1 MNKKSLSKKNYIKK
15 MNNKGN
21 EAPNPRSQI
30 NDDMDTPKPIE
41 ANSKLLKEKKIALRG
56 LDEQDYNIN
65 IKLYEGLISIEA
77 YDNKDVTQTK
87 YLINLAYEEF
97 TNINSFFNQFS
108 KEEEIFELLED
119 MKKEEFKILKN
130 NPNFIEFYLLIEQR
144 KKIIEIPFKLMVLK
158 NDVKDIVQKLCE
170 TMQNLKDKEIADL
183 KNRNENLEK
192 KMIELNENLVKQTLL
207 FNESL
212 KKQVREFNEV
222 LEKQKSEFNQK
233 LDIFESRIQEEKKYQ
248 EYINKRSM
256 NLRK

>member
-1 MNKKSLSKKNYIKK
+1 
-15 MNNKGN
+15 
-21 EAPNPRSQI
+21 
-30 NDDMDTPKPIE
+30 
-41 ANSKLLKEKKIALRG
+41 
-56 LDEQDYNIN
+56 
-65 IKLYEGLISIEA
+65 
-77 YDNKDVTQTK
+77 
-87 YLINLAYEEF
+87 
-97 TNINSFFNQFS
+97 
-108 KEEEIFELLED
+108 

-233 LDIFESRIQEEKKYQ
+233 LDIFESRIQEEKKYE

>member
-108 KEEEIFELLED
+108 K
-119 MKKEEFKILKN
+119 
-130 NPNFIEFYLLIEQR
+130 R
-144 KKIIEIPFKLMVLK
+144 KKY
-158 NDVKDIVQKLCE
+158 
-170 TMQNLKDKEIADL
+170 
-183 KNRNENLEK
+183 
-192 KMIELNENLVKQTLL
+192 LN
-207 FNESL
+207 F
-212 KKQVREFNEV
+212 
-222 LEKQKSEFNQK
+222 
-233 LDIFESRIQEEKKYQ
+233 
-248 EYINKRSM
+248 
-256 NLRK
+256 